1 MDSTE
6 NGIATGMLTSSLFET
21 AFAASVGA
29 SCTALVATPLDV
41 VKTRMQAHVCDAGV
55 CVNQAHFG
63 GPLDGMRK
71 IWRMD
76 GTRALWRGLNVTLT
90 IVVPSTAVYFT
101 AYDGFSKFLRSRL
114 SLEHTQATLIAGKV
128 MIYNVLRGYKKDRPS
143 PFGCLLHSS
152 VSVSRSIKQGASA
165 RMMTTTVF
173 GPLEL
178 ARTRIQSGM
187 EGNRTVLQVLSNLAR
202 DRGIRSLWAGLLPTL
217 WRDAPF
223 SAIYWTSYEQLKRED
238 GLLCQLTN
246 SPIVVSLLAGTGAG
260 SVAALITT
268 PADVIKTRRQ
278 AIQLSA
284 AESKFADRTFLASL
298 RHVATEEGLLS
309 LMTGAGPRLAKVA
322 PSCAIMMGCY
332 ELVKQIFQELRHLRM
347 SSS

>member
-6 NGIATGMLTSSLFET
+6 NGIATGMLTSNLFET

-41 VKTRMQAHVCDAGV
+41 VKTRMQSHVCDAGV

-76 GTRALWRGLNVTLT
+76 GTRALWRGFNVTLT

-101 AYDGFSKFLRSRL
+101 VYDGFSKFLRSGM
-114 SLEHTQATLIAGKV
+114 SLEHTQATLIA
-128 MIYNVLRGYKKDRPS
+128 
-143 PFGCLLHSS
+143 
-152 VSVSRSIKQGASA
+152 GASA

-187 EGNRTVLQVLSNLAR
+187 EGNRTVLQVLANLVR

-238 GLLCQLTN
+238 GLLCRLTS

-260 SVAALITT
+260 SVAALVTT

-298 RHVATEEGLLS
+298 RLVAREEGLFS

-332 ELVKQIFQELRHLRM
+332 ELVKQVFQELRHLRM

>member
-1 MDSTE
+1 
-6 NGIATGMLTSSLFET
+6 
-21 AFAASVGA
+21 
-29 SCTALVATPLDV
+29 
-41 VKTRMQAHVCDAGV
+41 
-55 CVNQAHFG
+55 
-63 GPLDGMRK
+63 MRK

-114 SLEHTQATLIAGKV
+114 SLEHTQATLIAGKA
-128 MIYNVLRGYKKDRPS
+128 MIYNLLRGNKKDRPS
-143 PFGCLLHSS
+143 PFGCLLRSS

-238 GLLCQLTN
+238 GDERALLTRTDDRDR
-246 SPIVVSLLAGTGAG
+246 VS
-260 SVAALITT
+260 
-268 PADVIKTRRQ
+268 
-278 AIQLSA
+278 
-284 AESKFADRTFLASL
+284 
-298 RHVATEEGLLS
+298 
-309 LMTGAGPRLAKVA
+309 
-322 PSCAIMMGCY
+322 
-332 ELVKQIFQELRHLRM
+332 
-347 SSS
+347 

>member
-114 SLEHTQATLIAGKV
+114 SLEHTQATLIA
-128 MIYNVLRGYKKDRPS
+128 
-143 PFGCLLHSS
+143 
-152 VSVSRSIKQGASA
+152 GASA